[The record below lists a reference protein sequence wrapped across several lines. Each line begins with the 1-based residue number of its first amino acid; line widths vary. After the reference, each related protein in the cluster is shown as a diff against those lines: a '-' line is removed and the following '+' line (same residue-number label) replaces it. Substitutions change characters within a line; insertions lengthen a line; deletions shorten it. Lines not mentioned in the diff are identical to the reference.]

1 MNAVNAVGSI
11 DAVDAVDTSAS
22 IPLPVAETGARVEV
36 GTEADAD
43 KLAAYL
49 EILRSQRHLSPH
61 TLSNYGRDLA
71 ELSAMLSNTA
81 GTASAP
87 PQSLPQ
93 PSMPSQP
100 LPRLAVTTQAQIRR
114 CASQLHARGLSARSI
129 ARKLSA
135 WRGFFDW
142 LAESI
147 DLPANPVV
155 GVKAP
160 KAGKP
165 LPKALSADD
174 AVRLVS
180 SKSLP
185 PARSATATQAGLL
198 VERASAACDRAM
210 FELLYSSGLRVSEL
224 VALDLHYTQSSTTA
238 SAGWIDFAAHEV
250 TVTGKGGKMR
260 MVPVG
265 QAAIA
270 ALNDWLAVRATIAGT
285 ESAAL
290 FVSTRGNR
298 MSARVVQLRLK
309 AHAQSVGIPV
319 DVHPHVLRHSFAS
332 HLLQS
337 SGDLRAVQEM
347 LGHASITSTQIYTSL
362 DFQRLAQVYD
372 AAHPR
377 ARRKT

>member
-1 MNAVNAVGSI
+1 MEALNLEKGPAPDSNAGQ
-11 DAVDAVDTSAS
+11 
-22 IPLPVAETGARVEV
+22 LHR
-36 GTEADAD
+36 
-43 KLAAYL
+43 YL
-49 EILRSQRHLSPH
+49 ESLRSQRHLSVNTVFH
-61 TLSNYGRDLA
+61 YGRDLA
-71 ELSAMLSNTA
+71 ELSAMLVDAHCKSEDDAN
-81 GTASAP
+81 SAP
-87 PQSLPQ
+87 EPAL
-93 PSMPSQP
+93 
-100 LPRLAVTTQAQIRR
+100 LTVTQAQIRR
-114 CASQLHARGLSARSI
+114 CASQMHARGLSARSI

-142 LAESI
+142 LAESTA
-147 DLPANPVV
+147 LLSNPVD

-160 KAGKP
+160 KRGKP

-180 SKSLP
+180 SH
-185 PARSATATQAGLL
+185 PASTNVSTRAKQEASIRQAA
-198 VERASAACDRAM
+198 VAACNRAM

-224 VALDLHYTQSSTTA
+224 VGLDLRYGRNGDSF
-238 SAGWIDFAAHEV
+238 SAGWIDYHSHEV

-265 QAAIA
+265 KAAID
-270 ALNDWLAVRATIAGT
+270 ALNDWITARPILAEHDTT
-285 ESAAL
+285 AL
-290 FVSTRGNR
+290 FVSGRGER
-298 MSARVVQLRLK
+298 MSARLVQLRLK
-309 AHAQSVGIPV
+309 AHAQALGIPA

-377 ARRKT
+377 ARRKS